1 VEVALGLGLGL
12 GLGVVTGIPLGV
24 VNVAVVEL
32 ASRDRRGAT
41 WLGLGGALADTVHA
55 GVAIAGWGALVAA
68 RPEVTRVL
76 AVITAAVVAGYAVWV
91 AMRTRRPEARILA
104 PGPPARRLL
113 TGVALTLPNPAAL
126 AAWTAVAAAL
136 FPRASPAVTA
146 AAALGVG
153 IGSALWFAALA
164 RLGAR
169 VRLGD
174 RAWPARAVAA
184 VLLAIAAVALAR
196 AL

>member
-1 VEVALGLGLGL
+1 MEVALALGLGL

-24 VNVAVVEL
+24 VNIAVVEL
-32 ASRDRRGAT
+32 ATRDRRSAT
-41 WLGLGGALADTVHA
+41 WLGAGGALADTAHA

-68 RPEVTRVL
+68 NPGVTRVL
-76 AVITAAVVAGYAVWV
+76 AVVTAAIVVGYAMWV
-91 AMRTRRPEARILA
+91 VVGTRRPEARILA
-104 PGPPARRLL
+104 PTSRARALA
-113 TGVALTLPNPAAL
+113 TGLALTLPNPAAL

-136 FPRASPAVTA
+136 FPRATPAVA
-146 AAALGVG
+146 AAAAAGVG
-153 IGSALWFAALA
+153 VGSALWFAALA

-174 RAWPARAVAA
+174 RVWAARAVAV
-184 VLLAIAAVALAR
+184 VLLAIAGVAIAR